1 MKWTSRRIWRKGLHQ
16 LRRRVHLR
24 GSSYLESPVKI
35 PLSIAFASNPRTWPI
50 LDGRARAEGV
60 DLLPSVVGPS
70 ELFWRQLKY
79 ADFDVAEMSFSS
91 FIIALSKGDD
101 RFVGVPIFTTRR
113 FFHSHILV
121 RKDSGIDKPEDLK
134 GKRVGVTE
142 YQQTGALWTRGA
154 LQHEW
159 GVTSQDCEWFMERTP
174 ELSHGGATGFKPPKG
189 VVLHQIPTD
198 KSVASMMLS
207 GELQACVHYR
217 GHKTI
222 VNRSS
227 VDLVSHPDI
236 KTLFPDVREEGIRY
250 WKKTG
255 IFPINHGM
263 VIKRELAEK
272 YPWIVINLIQAFND
286 SNRIA
291 DAERLAHCEYHID
304 TGLLPASAREAL
316 RTVIVKNGVVANRKT
331 LEAAALHSVEQG
343 LTDRLMKL
351 DEVFA
356 PSSMEM

>member
-1 MKWTSRRIWRKGLHQ
+1 MKKQ
-16 LRRRVHLR
+16 
-24 GSSYLESPVKI
+24 
-35 PLSIAFASNPRTWPI
+35 LSIAFAANPRTWPI
-50 LDGRARAEGV
+50 LDGRAKAEGV
-60 DLLPSVVGPS
+60 NLMPSVVGPS

-101 RFVGVPIFTTRR
+101 RFVGLPIFTTRR

-121 RKDSGIDKPEDLK
+121 RKDAGINKPDDLK

-154 LQHEW
+154 LQSEW
-159 GVTSQDCEWFMERTP
+159 GVGSQDCEWFMERTP
-174 ELSHGGATGFKPPKG
+174 ELSHGGATGFKPPPG

-227 VDLVSHPDI
+227 ADLFNHPDVR
-236 KTLFPDVREEGIRY
+236 TLFADPREEGIRY

-263 VIKRELAEK
+263 VIRRELAEK
-272 YPWIVINLIQAFND
+272 YPWMVINLVQAFNAA
-286 SNRIA
+286 NAIA
-291 DAERLAHCEYHID
+291 DAERIEHCQYHID
-304 TGLLPASAREAL
+304 IGLLPASAREAL
-316 RTVIVKNGVVANRKT
+316 RTRIVKHGVTANRVT
-331 LEAAALHSVEQG
+331 LEAAARHSLEQG
-343 LTDRLMKL
+343 LTSRLVTL
-351 DEVFA
+351 EEAFA
-356 PSSMEM
+356 PSAMEL

>member
-1 MKWTSRRIWRKGLHQ
+1 MKKQ
-16 LRRRVHLR
+16 
-24 GSSYLESPVKI
+24 
-35 PLSIAFASNPRTWPI
+35 LSIAFAANPRTWPI
-50 LDGRARAEGV
+50 LEGRAVAEG
-60 DLLPSVVGPS
+60 LELIPSVVGPS

-101 RFVGVPIFTTRR
+101 RFVGLPIFTTRR

-121 RKDSGIDKPEDLK
+121 RKDSGVAKPEDLK

-159 GVTSQDCEWFMERTP
+159 GVTARDCEWFMERTP
-174 ELSHGGATGFKPPKG
+174 ELSHGGATGFKPPAG
-189 VVLHQIPTD
+189 VVLRQIPTD

-207 GELQACVHYR
+207 GELHACVHYR
-217 GHKTI
+217 GHANI
-222 VNRSS
+222 VNRSNVELS
-227 VDLVSHPDI
+227 VHPDI
-236 KTLFPDVREEGIRY
+236 RHLFADQLGEGVRY

-263 VIKRELAEK
+263 VIRRELAEK
-272 YPWIVINLIQAFND
+272 YPWIAINLIQAFNAA
-286 SNRIA
+286 NKIA
-291 DAERLAHCEYHID
+291 DAQRMDHCEYHID

-316 RTVIVKNGVVANRKT
+316 KTTIVKHGIVANRKT

-351 DEVFA
+351 EEVFA
-356 PSSMEM
+356 PSAMEM